1 MHAFRAL
8 TFFQSDLAF
17 VLVSTPSSRHSHRL
31 LFLAPA
37 IEGILGGQA
46 TLQAAVAAYISD
58 CTSDGSRSHI
68 FSRFAGVSYIGFAL
82 GPTLGAFLIRHP
94 LVHAQSFGH
103 LQSKVQTVTIVFW
116 VAVLCSAINLI
127 LAFLVIPES
136 LDKARLRA
144 VQKGD
149 TPSAS
154 AQKKPGLK
162 KRLLG
167 PLAIFAPRKRVVNGR
182 MQKDWSMSWLAIA
195 MFTLCLASVRAFE
208 CR

>member
-1 MHAFRAL
+1 M
-8 TFFQSDLAF
+8 
-17 VLVSTPSSRHSHRL
+17 LVSTPSSPFSRHSHKF
-31 LFLAPA
+31 LFLASVT
-37 IEGILGGQA
+37 EGILGGQA
-46 TLQAAVAAYISD
+46 TLHAAVSAYISD
-58 CTSDGSRSHI
+58 CTSDGSRAHI

-82 GPTLGAFLIRHP
+82 GPTIGAFLIRHP
-94 LVHAQSFGH
+94 LAHAQSFGH
-103 LQSKVQTVTIVFW
+103 QRSKVQPVTPAFW

-127 LAFLVIPES
+127 LALLVIPES

-149 TPSAS
+149 IRSPS

-182 MQKDWSMSWLAIA
+182 MQKDWSMTWLATA
-195 MFTLCLASVRAFE
+195 MFSLCLGGVRAFK
-208 CR
+208 CCWT

>member
-1 MHAFRAL
+1 M
-8 TFFQSDLAF
+8 
-17 VLVSTPSSRHSHRL
+17 LVSTPSSPFSRHNHKF
-31 LFLAPA
+31 LFLAPV
-37 IEGILGGQA
+37 IEGILGGQS
-46 TLQAAVAAYISD
+46 TLHAAIAAYISD
-58 CTSDGSRSHI
+58 CTSDGSRAHI
-68 FSRFAGVSYIGFAL
+68 FSRFAGVSYVGFAL
-82 GPTLGAFLIRHP
+82 GPTIGAFLIRHP
-94 LVHAQSFGH
+94 LAHAQSFG
-103 LQSKVQTVTIVFW
+103 QRRSKVQTVTVVFW
-116 VAVLCSAINLI
+116 VAVLCSAINFI
-127 LAFLVIPES
+127 LTLLVIPES

-149 TPSAS
+149 IPSPS

-195 MFTLCLASVRAFE
+195 MFTLFLASVRAFE